1 MTRIG
6 LFTIVTSVVAPSK
19 LTFDP
24 KVVRALAIQLSNLI
38 ECSILNSSKESSNL
52 WAIAVYRAKDG
63 SLSAKSPLA
72 WQTTRF
78 ESQITWRCLI
88 PISRATIRPVRYAS
102 YSAILLVHGKSSL
115 NDIVT
120 VSPVFLDRTI
130 LARPSEVVEDSS
142 KRKVQTSPTISISA
156 ISGNSLST
164 LSIMFQLFSLGKFD
178 SKSVMA
184 WPLTAVRVISM
195 ISNSDNYKSHCASLS
210 ERTRC
215 LKSEWIRWD
224 SVKSCIMWTSR

>member
-1 MTRIG
+1 M
-6 LFTIVTSVVAPSK
+6 
-19 LTFDP
+19 
-24 KVVRALAIQLSNLI
+24 
-38 ECSILNSSKESSNL
+38 
-52 WAIAVYRAKDG
+52 
-63 SLSAKSPLA
+63 
-72 WQTTRF
+72 
-78 ESQITWRCLI
+78 
-88 PISRATIRPVRYAS
+88 
-102 YSAILLVHGKSSL
+102 

-184 WPLTAVRVISM
+184 
-195 ISNSDNYKSHCASLS
+195 
-210 ERTRC
+210 
-215 LKSEWIRWD
+215 
-224 SVKSCIMWTSR
+224 